1 MEQVETRL
9 RADEKVFS
17 SDLHKHS
24 SVTPTESSWRIYT
37 FKNNSCQN

>member
-9 RADEKVFS
+9 RGAGEKVFS

-24 SVTPTESSWRIYT
+24 SVTHTE
-37 FKNNSCQN
+37 NLHL